1 MPEGQAAEIA
11 RHYYGVQASARR
23 LPSEHDDTFRLAL
36 NDGSARFLRVS
47 PPDPALAGTGPAST
61 APAST
66 ALAGTVPESTVPEST
81 APAGPGPAD
90 ALSPGTAGVSFLTA
104 ILLHLASAA
113 PDLPVQ
119 RIVRSLD
126 GAPEVWLRSADGAA
140 DRIARMTTFL
150 DGSLLRDV
158 SSCPGL
164 RRDIGAT
171 LATLSRALR
180 RFTHPAAH
188 RTHLW
193 DLQNAPAL
201 RAHVDQLPDGGPGA
215 GAGPG
220 VDATLRGQLLA
231 VLDRFEHA
239 VRPALAGTPVQVI
252 HTDFHGDNL
261 LADSGRITGVLDF
274 GDSLTGPVAMDVA
287 VAACYQ
293 LGAGS
298 GNAGSCIVGSG
309 NAGSD
314 GARSDRADLLE
325 PALDVVTGYH
335 AVDPLRP
342 ADLPLIAEFIQLRLA
357 TRIIVSQRN
366 AAREPANAG
375 YLLRK
380 TPQAIEHFAA
390 FRAIGAETVVGR
402 LRSVCGLD

>member
-11 RHYYGVQASARR
+11 RQYYGVQASARR

-47 PPDPALAGTGPAST
+47 PSDPALAGSVPAGSV
-61 APAST
+61 PAGNVP
-66 ALAGTVPESTVPEST
+66 AGNVPAGNVPAGTAE
-81 APAGPGPAD
+81 
-90 ALSPGTAGVSFLTA
+90 VSFLTA

-113 PDLPVQ
+113 PHLPVQ

-126 GAPEVWLRSADGAA
+126 GAPEVWLRSAGGAA

-158 SSCPGL
+158 PSCPGL

-171 LATLSRALR
+171 LAALSRALR

-201 RAHVDQLPDGGPGA
+201 RAHVDQLPDAGPGA

-220 VDATLRGQLLA
+220 VDARLRGQLLA

-239 VRPALAGTPVQVI
+239 VRPALADTPVQVI

-274 GDSLTGPVAMDVA
+274 GDSLIGPVAMDVA

-298 GNAGSCIVGSG
+298 DRTGSDRTGSDRTGSGSAASGSAGSGGPSF
-309 NAGSD
+309 
-314 GARSDRADLLE
+314 DRADLLE
-325 PALDVVTGYH
+325 PALDVVAGYH

-390 FRAIGAETVVGR
+390 FRAIGGESVVGR
-402 LRSVCGLD
+402 LRGACGLD